1 MQIEYG
7 MRILASHL
15 FVARRVQVGQVECT
29 RRTSYMKCMQ
39 WRSQQLLETTLT
51 WYSYCTEYSSSQR
64 TISVKHFNSFFVT
77 FLFLSVTF
85 VTFVRFVGRFWT
97 RMRTGCTAFRFRS
110 GIIFVPQTGR
120 ISTAKFFGYTARYKT
135 NMKKIS
141 TKEKKRFQML
151 KIPVSLSHKKKT
163 GKCENVASLSEIMGL
178 LVSV

>member
-15 FVARRVQVGQVECT
+15 FVARCVQVGQVECT

-39 WRSQQLLETTLT
+39 WRRQQLFETTLA

-85 VTFVRFVGRFWT
+85 VTFVRFVGGLRT
-97 RMRTGCTAFRFRS
+97 RMRTGCAALRFRS

-120 ISTAKFFGYTARYKT
+120 ISTAEFFGNTARYKT
-135 NMKKIS
+135 SGKPNRE
-141 TKEKKRFQML
+141 KEQF
-151 KIPVSLSHKKKT
+151 
-163 GKCENVASLSEIMGL
+163 
-178 LVSV
+178 